1 MNFKTL
7 QKRQNLSQCS
17 CFLLFLVSKCMND
30 DKTSNN
36 ADTTNKVSL
45 TWSCIVYVLGRTNHS
60 KSGPNDPTFF
70 SWMGVHALM
79 AVRTLTLS
87 LVKYLHDAVDF
98 CETAQLPL
106 WSLSVEKLWVS
117 IFILQSLIDP
127 KPCPFILGHTLWATF
142 RVIHALHNLP

>member
-1 MNFKTL
+1 MGINAWTH
-7 QKRQNLSQCS
+7 
-17 CFLLFLVSKCMND
+17 LLHLPPC
-30 DKTSNN
+30 
-36 ADTTNKVSL
+36 L
-45 TWSCIVYVLGRTNHS
+45 LGRTNHD

-106 WSLSVEKLWVS
+106 
-117 IFILQSLIDP
+117 
-127 KPCPFILGHTLWATF
+127 
-142 RVIHALHNLP
+142 